1 MISKKNMRKALAG
14 IRTNIVPVGIYYLG
28 EYLQKQLKQMYIE
41 VYRKKLIKGKGAPY
55 NINIKE
61 DIEIKFEIL
70 NRAYSI
76 FKERCDWMEL
86 SGGYPRYPE
95 NWVSRDIDI
104 ILEND
109 NFFYLN
115 QKTGEI
121 SKIIIGDWSL
131 TSDLRDMY
139 IYDKSEEFK
148 TKVDVDKTM
157 STITSDKLLDSK
169 RFDLQKKMIKKYGE
183 KFFIYTISNS
193 PYWEAYRQL
202 GFNGVMFS
210 FKNKPDILRYVI
222 EKNLEQLIEYVKCWA
237 KIGCESILIQEVL
250 ASADIISEE
259 YYLEFVFPYEKR
271 LIEAI
276 HYSGMY
282 AILLFYGDIK
292 PRLDFINDLGTDGLA
307 VEMDRKAYGIDIG
320 QVREKLNSRIC
331 LFGNADTE
339 NIIEKGTDE
348 DIEKEV
354 KKQLTAVKKR
364 NGNFVMAFGS
374 TITPKTSPQRIDFF
388 VRLCRKYG
396 RNAK

>member
-1 MISKKNMRKALAG
+1 M
-14 IRTNIVPVGIYYLG
+14 
-28 EYLQKQLKQMYIE
+28 
-41 VYRKKLIKGKGAPY
+41 
-55 NINIKE
+55 
-61 DIEIKFEIL
+61 
-70 NRAYSI
+70 
-76 FKERCDWMEL
+76 
-86 SGGYPRYPE
+86 
-95 NWVSRDIDI
+95 
-104 ILEND
+104 
-109 NFFYLN
+109 
-115 QKTGEI
+115 
-121 SKIIIGDWSL
+121 

-139 IYDKSEEFK
+139 IYDKSKEFK

-183 KFFIYTISNS
+183 KFFIYTISQS

-210 FKNKPDILRYVI
+210 FKNKPDILKYVI

-237 KIGCESILIQEVL
+237 KIGCESILIEEVL

-282 AILLFYGDIK
+282 AILLFYGDVK
-292 PRLDFINDLGTDGLA
+292 PRLDFINDLGINGLA

-320 QVREKLNSRIC
+320 QVRGKLNSRIC

-374 TITPKTSPQRIDFF
+374 TITPKTPPQRIDFF

>member
-1 MISKKNMRKALAG
+1 MRKALAG